1 MTSWKDRFDVSLAK
15 RLLSTHKRVV
25 LSVIIIIILGISIYM
40 SPLRGN
46 TISAVGVFAILNT
59 AIITLIATVQVEIV
73 SLEEDMDIS
82 MTSLGKQ
89 CNRQTTCF
97 ISQAGNINCSTSSP
111 RTNMLERS
119 VCVMGIQTTSSLTY
133 AFLDVNLTA

>member
-1 MTSWKDRFDVSLAK
+1 MHTLAK

-25 LSVIIIIILGISIYM
+25 LSVIIMIVLGISIYM

-89 CNRQTTCF
+89 YNRQTTCF

-119 VCVMGIQTTSSLTY
+119 VCVMGTQTTSSLTY
-133 AFLDVNLTA
+133 AFLDVNLTE